1 MKETSGQ
8 FMVVGALI
16 ATILFAV
23 VFTIQVVTTKMVF
36 QYTLPKGLFI
46 SFAIMHA
53 VSLVLSSTLIF
64 GFLFILTS
72 RYAQQH
78 FFKSNTQKNID
89 FSWNTFPLNNDGSN
103 SYLHICCYA
112 YDFICKTTFF
122 SFDGL
127 VSSNMLFN
135 TSLQIV
141 ETIVFL

>member
-1 MKETSGQ
+1 MKGTSGQ

-53 VSLVLSSTLIF
+53 ISLVLSSTSIF

-72 RYAQQH
+72 LAF

-89 FSWNTFPLNNDGSN
+89 LSWNTFPLNNDGSN